1 MPGPQEELNWGP
13 VKERRLALWKQGRK
27 EPKLCEILTVFNA
40 ASISKTCGVAVQGKS
55 REVESCMTSNF
66 PEVKH

>member
-1 MPGPQEELNWGP
+1 MLQ
-13 VKERRLALWKQGRK
+13 AL
-27 EPKLCEILTVFNA
+27 V
-40 ASISKTCGVAVQGKS
+40 KTCGVAVQGKS